1 MNIKTKG
8 IIILISAILVQAL
21 FSTGC
26 SKEEERV
33 VKGKTIVV
41 TDSIGRKVSVPA
53 RVKRIACMYAFTGHV
68 VVMLE
73 KCSSIVAVVNG
84 LKRDKVLIKIC
95 PAISKASVPKYNA
108 GLNIEELAS
117 VKPDVLFMKE
127 SSFYHRGDFKKIQK
141 LGIPVVV
148 ISFNDIESQVK
159 AVEIIGKVIGATEKA
174 DQYISYFRKCIK
186 TAGNI
191 AKQVPEK
198 KRVRIYHSI
207 LEPLKTDCLGSLSAD
222 WIEKSGL
229 VNVSLGGS
237 LKTRGEDKFASL
249 EQVILWNPDAII
261 VNEEGVDKYI
271 MSEKKWGDIKA
282 VKTGRVYKM
291 PTGISRWGHP
301 GSLETPLAVL
311 WAIKTFYPEYT
322 ESIDLGAE
330 TKFFYREFFKTD
342 LSDEMTKKILKGEG
356 MRSGKNKKRKKQS

>member
-108 GLNIEELAS
+108 GLNIEELI
-117 VKPDVLFMKE
+117 
-127 SSFYHRGDFKKIQK
+127 KK
-141 LGIPVVV
+141 
-148 ISFNDIESQVK
+148 
-159 AVEIIGKVIGATEKA
+159 
-174 DQYISYFRKCIK
+174 
-186 TAGNI
+186 
-191 AKQVPEK
+191 
-198 KRVRIYHSI
+198 
-207 LEPLKTDCLGSLSAD
+207 
-222 WIEKSGL
+222 
-229 VNVSLGGS
+229 
-237 LKTRGEDKFASL
+237 
-249 EQVILWNPDAII
+249 
-261 VNEEGVDKYI
+261 
-271 MSEKKWGDIKA
+271 
-282 VKTGRVYKM
+282 
-291 PTGISRWGHP
+291 
-301 GSLETPLAVL
+301 
-311 WAIKTFYPEYT
+311 
-322 ESIDLGAE
+322 
-330 TKFFYREFFKTD
+330 
-342 LSDEMTKKILKGEG
+342 
-356 MRSGKNKKRKKQS
+356 